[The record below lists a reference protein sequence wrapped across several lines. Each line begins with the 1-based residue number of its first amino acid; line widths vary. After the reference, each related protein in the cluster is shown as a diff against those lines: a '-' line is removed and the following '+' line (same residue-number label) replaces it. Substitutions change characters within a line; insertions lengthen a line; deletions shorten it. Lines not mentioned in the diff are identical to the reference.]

1 MRWRFR
7 EWGQARSMA
16 KRLVPVCAC
25 LCVKIYARR
34 QVRTRTGRWE
44 GYPWWKVVL
53 RKCGKE
59 YEVSVR
65 NWSVVEGR

>member
-1 MRWRFR
+1 
-7 EWGQARSMA
+7 MA
-16 KRLVPVCAC
+16 KRLV
-25 LCVKIYARR
+25 
-34 QVRTRTGRWE
+34 WE

-53 RKCGKE
+53 RKVGKE